1 LPIRLRFGE
10 DLFVDAQADSALA
23 VVGRHYASA
32 MTAKVT
38 IGAWTPLPGSLPAQG
53 ELDKVYVI
61 PTRKPGEEATG
72 DFPYYTD
79 NVRYLPKE
87 ARAADLPV
95 EFSIPEGSRKY
106 LQEFSIDPET
116 WSLGLALLTMAN
128 EWLIPTV
135 ERFIE
140 MRSKSQGWT
149 SEEAHELPLKVSIV
163 KMDESSSVSE
173 TYEIEGPGTEV
184 LEALRILKL
193 SKKKDKRGK

>member
-1 LPIRLRFGE
+1 
-10 DLFVDAQADSALA
+10 
-23 VVGRHYASA
+23 

-38 IGAWTPLPGSLPAQG
+38 IGGWTPLPGSLPAQG

-61 PTRKPGEEATG
+61 PTRKPGGEATG
-72 DFPYYTD
+72 DFPHYTD

-106 LQEFSIDPET
+106 LQEFSIDPEM
-116 WSLGLALLTMAN
+116 WSLGLALLTMTSD
-128 EWLIPTV
+128 WLILTV
-135 ERFIE
+135 GLFIE

-149 SEEAHELPLKVSIV
+149 SKEAHELPLKVSIV

-173 TYEIEGPGTEV
+173 TYELEGTGTEV
-184 LEALRILKL
+184 LEALRILKKEES

>member
-1 LPIRLRFGE
+1 
-10 DLFVDAQADSALA
+10 
-23 VVGRHYASA
+23 

-38 IGAWTPLPGSLPAQG
+38 IGGWTPLPGSLPAQG

-61 PTRKPGEEATG
+61 PTRKPGGEATG
-72 DFPYYTD
+72 DFPHYTD

-106 LQEFSIDPET
+106 LQEFSIDPEM
-116 WSLGLALLTMAN
+116 WSLGLALLTMTSD
-128 EWLIPTV
+128 WLILTV
-135 ERFIE
+135 GLFIE

-173 TYEIEGPGTEV
+173 TYELEGTGTEV
-184 LEALRILKL
+184 LEALRILKKEES